1 MATTKQIESSRRNGA
16 LSQGPVSDS
25 GRATSRLNATRH
37 GLASDL
43 TNAETI
49 TSSAFIERREKWAPN
64 YQTVGDEAEWALDQ
78 LVAASLRIE
87 QCGRSLEV
95 LSGVEKQRATR
106 AWEQD
111 QELEAAAILTRLARN
126 PALASRQLAST
137 PAGVELL
144 IDAWLGLAEA
154 FHLGRDWTAAEASKA
169 LDLLGVATDC
179 RLGGTPIDPPAETE
193 SIPFR
198 KDLVRGEIERLE
210 ALREDVV
217 GPLDDMNHQIAMVGE
232 LALLSKPARLILRY
246 EREAWRRYHE
256 AVKTL
261 KTPTS
266 EPAPTA
272 RNVPRPVAPKPAKT
286 AVRNEPERDVI
297 SDEEIRS
304 GREFARQFLASR
316 PPEMLPTVPDGDDE
330 WFDEMERQMFGPES
344 GSGRPLPGNFVPIA
358 VG

>member
-1 MATTKQIESSRRNGA
+1 MATKKQIESSRRNGA
-16 LSQGPVSDS
+16 LSQGPTTDS
-25 GRATSRLNATRH
+25 GRSRSRLNATKH
-37 GLASDL
+37 GMAAEL
-43 TNAETI
+43 TSAETI

-64 YQTVGDEAEWALDQ
+64 YQPVGDEGEWALDQ
-78 LVAASLRIE
+78 LVAASLRIDK
-87 QCGRSLEV
+87 CGRSLEA
-95 LSGVEKQRATR
+95 LAGVEKQRATR

-111 QELEAAAILTRLARN
+111 QELEAAAILGRLAKN

-137 PAGVELL
+137 PAGIELL

-154 FHLGRDWTAAEASKA
+154 FHLDRDWTAAEASKA

-179 RLGGTPIDPPAETE
+179 RLGTSPIDPPAEAE

-198 KDLVRGEIERLE
+198 KDLVLGEIERLD

-217 GPLDDMNHQIAMVGE
+217 VPLDDMNHQIAMSGD

-256 AVKTL
+256 AVNTL
-261 KTPTS
+261 KTPKT

-272 RNVPRPVAPKPAKT
+272 RDAPRPVVTKPAKT
-286 AVRNEPERDVI
+286 AVRNEPNLDVI
-297 SDEEIRS
+297 SDEELSS
-304 GREFARQFLASR
+304 GREFARQFLASC
-316 PPEMLPTVPDGDDE
+316 PPEMLPTLPDGDDE
-330 WFDEMERQMFGPES
+330 WFDEMERRMFGPES
-344 GSGRPLPGNFVPIA
+344 GSGRPLPGNFVPIS